1 MRALGRPVR
10 PIIQAF
16 ESVALIAHQPPVHRS
31 PRHAPVCGHL
41 AHRPTVANYCQDRLV
56 PLLSHAHLP
65 HARER
70 DKSAEVGVTHQP
82 KVCNPSAEG
91 LLRPISRTCTG
102 EWLGRK
108 DSNLQPSD
116 PESAALPLRHSPKLL
131 LRGLHCSSYHRAYGA
146 VLASLASREIVA
158 DFVTSPLGAFSRRPS
173 EAPRYLPPVGLL
185 HLGQNSM
192 PPGI

>member
-91 LLRPISRTCTG
+91 LLRPISRTCTNFG
-102 EWLGRK
+102 SGTLAPLSGRS
-108 DSNLQPSD
+108 SNL
-116 PESAALPLRHSPKLL
+116 
-131 LRGLHCSSYHRAYGA
+131 
-146 VLASLASREIVA
+146 VA
-158 DFVTSPLGAFSRRPS
+158 DTGAGNASDR
-173 EAPRYLPPVGLL
+173 
-185 HLGQNSM
+185 
-192 PPGI
+192 